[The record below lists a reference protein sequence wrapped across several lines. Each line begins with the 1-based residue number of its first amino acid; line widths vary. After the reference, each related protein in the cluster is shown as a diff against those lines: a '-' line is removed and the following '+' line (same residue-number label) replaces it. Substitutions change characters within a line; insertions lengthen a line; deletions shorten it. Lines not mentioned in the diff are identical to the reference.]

1 MDRLNFIATLRAE
14 TQWLIGYYRRFQFTT
29 AGVPDYHLSYVL
41 HQPYGGVTC
50 DQGTRAD
57 VSGKKSTVNG
67 KRGGRVCSIELV
79 VFDQLNGCVDDSVL
93 VQQTQPTPYPI
104 LSEGCVDTTDP
115 PQTHSPSFLACCHRR
130 LVAAGLELISH
141 DLRSQSLVFL
151 FSRTAFQT
159 YSEFPSLLWIGVP
172 RIWRWR

>member
-1 MDRLNFIATLRAE
+1 M
-14 TQWLIGYYRRFQFTT
+14 
-29 AGVPDYHLSYVL
+29 
-41 HQPYGGVTC
+41 GGVTC

-104 LSEGCVDTTDP
+104 PVRGLCRYYGPTTDP
-115 PQTHSPSFLACCHRR
+115 LTLFLGLLPSPISSSR
-130 LVAAGLELISH
+130 LGAH
-141 DLRSQSLVFL
+141 F
-151 FSRTAFQT
+151 T
-159 YSEFPSLLWIGVP
+159 
-172 RIWRWR
+172 